1 MKANVD
7 TAVAALLLLISIVFL
22 VQRSVGY
29 LAVWLLLITV
39 VIGYGV
45 RMPLTVAVTLG
56 IATVAAVV
64 LLSGQ
69 AIREGYENPNESE
82 DKKSSKKG
90 KGKGDSDEP
99 KPHSSSKSDK
109 AEDNTMDAH
118 LDAGTTILHAF
129 QKLNPEQVLQMRD
142 DTKELM
148 ETQHQLM
155 ETLSS
160 LGPQVKQGAELVKSF
175 QGMFGGNLTD
185 VLKE

>member
-22 VQRSVGY
+22 VQRRMGY

-45 RMPLTVAVTLG
+45 RMPLTAAVTLG

-64 LLSGQ
+64 LISGQ
-69 AIREGYENPNESE
+69 ALREGYDNPNESE

-90 KGKGDSDEP
+90 KDSDEP
-99 KPHSSSKSDK
+99 KPHSGSKSEK
-109 AEDNTMDAH
+109 TEDNTMDAH
-118 LDAGTTILHAF
+118 IDAGTTILHAF

-148 ETQHQLM
+148 ETQQQLM

-160 LGPQVKQGAELVKSF
+160 LGPQVKQGAEMIQSF
-175 QGMFGGNLTD
+175 QGMFGGNLAE
-185 VLKE
+185 VLKQ

>member
-7 TAVAALLLLISIVFL
+7 TAIAAFLLLITIVFL
-22 VQRSVGY
+22 VQRRVGY
-29 LAVWLLLITV
+29 LAVWLLLITI

-45 RMPLTVAVTLG
+45 RMPLTLAVTLG

-64 LLSGQ
+64 LISGQ
-69 AIREGYENPNESE
+69 ALKEGYENPNESE
-82 DKKSSKKG
+82 DKKKDES
-90 KGKGDSDEP
+90 EP
-99 KPHSSSKSDK
+99 KPHSSSKGDK
-109 AEDNTMDAH
+109 AEDNNMDAH
-118 LDAGTTILHAF
+118 IDAGTTILHAF

-148 ETQHQLM
+148 ETQQQLM

-175 QGMFGGNLTD
+175 QGMFGGNLTE
-185 VLKE
+185 VLKQ